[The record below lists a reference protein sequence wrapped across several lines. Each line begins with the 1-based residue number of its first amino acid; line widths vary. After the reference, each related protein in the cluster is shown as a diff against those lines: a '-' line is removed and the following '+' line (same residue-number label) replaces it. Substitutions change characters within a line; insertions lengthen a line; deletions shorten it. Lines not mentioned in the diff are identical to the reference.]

1 MRRRDFIMFAG
12 GGAVAAWPLVAGAQ
26 QPSSIPKIGFLYPG
40 PEAYAKMRSALML
53 EGLRTQGFREPEQ
66 VGVLVRATG
75 GDPARSAPLL
85 AELVASK
92 IDILLPMGGLTLTL
106 AADAAA
112 ANIPIVTY
120 DLELDPIESG
130 LLKSLAHPGGN
141 VTGIFLD
148 LPEISTALLELLKQT
163 VPNLAN
169 IVVLWDPS
177 MPAMAQYNAVLA
189 ATQRLNIKTE
199 VIGVKTPTEFDAA
212 FEAASARRPDGLL
225 MLTAPL
231 MSIYSKHIAVLT
243 LKHRLPAI
251 SMFSSF
257 ARAGGLMA
265 YGPNL
270 DDLYREVGVMTG
282 KILKGTRP
290 ADLPAERPARFEL
303 VVNLKAAKALDLNIS
318 NLMLARADEVIE

>member
-1 MRRRDFIMFAG
+1 MRRRKFITML
-12 GGAVAAWPLVAGAQ
+12 GGAAIAWPLAARAQ
-26 QPSSIPKIGFLYPG
+26 QASSIPKVGFLYPG
-40 PEAYAKMRSALML
+40 PEANAKMRSALML

-66 VGVLVRATG
+66 VVVLVRATG
-75 GDPARSAPLL
+75 GDPARSAPLF
-85 AELVASK
+85 AELVANK
-92 IDILLPMGGLTLTL
+92 IDILLPMGGLTLTI
-106 AADAAA
+106 AGDAAA

-148 LPEISTALLELLKQT
+148 LPDFSTALLELLKQA
-163 VPNLAN
+163 VPSLAS

-177 MPAMAQYNAVLA
+177 MPAMAQHKAVLA
-189 ATQRLNIKTE
+189 AAQRLNITTE
-199 VIGVKTPTEFDAA
+199 VMEVKTPAELDAV
-212 FEAASARRPDGLL
+212 FETASARHPDGLL

-231 MSIYSKHIAVLT
+231 MSIYSKHIAELT

-270 DDLYREVGVMTG
+270 EELYREVGVMTG
-282 KILKGTRP
+282 KILKGTKP

-303 VVNLKAAKALDLNIS
+303 VVNLKTAKALDLNIS
-318 NLMLARADEVIE
+318 NLVLARADEVIE

>member
-1 MRRRDFIMFAG
+1 MRRRKFITMLGSA
-12 GGAVAAWPLVAGAQ
+12 AIAWPLAARAQ
-26 QPSSIPKIGFLYPG
+26 QTSGVPKVGFIFPG
-40 PEAYAKMRSALML
+40 PEAYAKMRSLL
-53 EGLRTQGFREPEQ
+53 VREGLSSLGFREPEQ
-66 VGVLVRATG
+66 VVVVVRATG
-75 GDPARSAPLL
+75 GDPALIVPLL

-92 IDILLPMGGLTLTL
+92 IDILLPMGGSALTV
-106 AADAAA
+106 AANAAT

-148 LPEISTALLELLKQT
+148 LPDFSTALLQLLKQAL
-163 VPNLAN
+163 PSLAS

-177 MPAMAQYNAVLA
+177 IPATAQLKAVVA
-189 ATQRLNIKTE
+189 ATQRLKITTE
-199 VIGVKTPTEFDAA
+199 VMGVKTPAEFDAV

-225 MLTAPL
+225 MLSSPL
-231 MSIYSKHIAVLT
+231 LSIYSKQIAELT
-243 LKHRLPAI
+243 LKHHLPAI

-270 DDLYREVGVMTG
+270 DELYREVGVMTG
-282 KILKGTRP
+282 KILKGTKP
-290 ADLPAERPARFEL
+290 ADLPAERPVRFEL
-303 VVNLKAAKALDLNIS
+303 VVNLKAAKALDINIS
-318 NLMLARADEVIE
+318 NLVLARADEVIE